1 VTVTA
6 GVIFALREKWDS
18 RIRKMMGRVRSLL
31 LLSTIAIATACSELL
46 NRGTPCGGVRS
57 VDATATLP
65 DTGLGAG
72 GKANITF
79 SESQPGRSLDETSLI
94 VWTFPPTNASFPGNP
109 PRVRILTDDGR
120 VFLDVEANPAYQGS
134 WYARAPIPDTAV
146 RDEIVAAFQNGRVS
160 VEFSTSQPTQKTRV
174 VPTIAFAGRT
184 PIVICR

>member
-1 VTVTA
+1 MRRHSYFT
-6 GVIFALREKWDS
+6 
-18 RIRKMMGRVRSLL
+18 
-31 LLSTIAIATACSELL
+31 LLSSLAIVTACSEFL

-94 VWTFPPTNASFPGNP
+94 VWTFPAPNAPFAGNP
-109 PRVRILTDDGR
+109 PRVRIFTDDGR
-120 VFLDVEANPAYQGS
+120 VFLDVESTAAYQGS
-134 WYARAPIPDTAV
+134 WYARALIPDTTV

-160 VEFSTSQPTQKTRV
+160 VEFSSGQPASKMTRV
-174 VPTIAFAGRT
+174 VPTITFAGRT
-184 PIVICR
+184 PVVICR